1 MAISKIIGSG
11 LGTINS
17 PVEFTSAD
25 NLAQITLTST
35 DADATVGPTLKMYR
49 ASGSG
54 ADNDAIGELNFNFNN
69 DAQEE
74 TIGTRMRNF
83 IIDASNGT
91 EDAAFDIFSMK
102 AGALTSI
109 INYDSSTLSFNDG
122 SADIDFRVETNG
134 VADAFFVNGG
144 DNQIEIGVPILMD
157 NSDTGTNVTASS
169 EAAINIRN
177 TSDTNNNTAGIQFQN
192 SANALV
198 AKIGAQFIDAGDK
211 STDLFFATRVNS
223 GSLTEAMR
231 IDSSQRVLIGTAAIG
246 ATADSTGVNTLQVG
260 NSFFNHFD
268 IDAAG
273 TLTVSNNV
281 FFNGTNNKAKANGE
295 SSDYV
300 QVGGA
305 HFFRTAPSVS
315 ADANATVTERFRIA
329 LNGDLTATDTSIA
342 SNSDERL
349 KENVSDYTYDIAK
362 FKQYAPK
369 TFDWKN
375 ADAHNG
381 RTGNRG
387 FLAQAVKAIDDNWI
401 GEIDVSEYSPDYDI
415 ISDNVSLTSKLG
427 DKDAMY
433 ISVIQQLIARIET
446 LEDA

>member
-157 NSDTGTNVTASS
+157 NSDTGTTRIYEWNETAWTLKKQ
-169 EAAINIRN
+169 INGLTTGER
-177 TSDTNNNTAGIQFQN
+177 
-192 SANALV
+192 
-198 AKIGAQFIDAGDK
+198 
-211 STDLFFATRVNS
+211 S
-223 GSLTEAMR
+223 G
-231 IDSSQRVLIGTAAIG
+231 
-246 ATADSTGVNTLQVG
+246 
-260 NSFFNHFD
+260 F
-268 IDAAG
+268 
-273 TLTVSNNV
+273 
-281 FFNGTNNKAKANGE
+281 
-295 SSDYV
+295 
-300 QVGGA
+300 
-305 HFFRTAPSVS
+305 SVS
-315 ADANATVTERFRIA
+315 I
-329 LNGDLTATDTSIA
+329 NGNGVCIYFLLFLIILFETFSMISQYSI
-342 SNSDERL
+342 
-349 KENVSDYTYDIAK
+349 
-362 FKQYAPK
+362 
-369 TFDWKN
+369 
-375 ADAHNG
+375 
-381 RTGNRG
+381 
-387 FLAQAVKAIDDNWI
+387 
-401 GEIDVSEYSPDYDI
+401 
-415 ISDNVSLTSKLG
+415 
-427 DKDAMY
+427 
-433 ISVIQQLIARIET
+433 
-446 LEDA
+446 